1 MAFQGDENP
10 CEAPGSS
17 ARVSLVADFHH
28 FREALTAQPESIPP
42 VPPFSAWHFRK
53 AISSSEMTPV
63 ENPTLKQADAMR
75 DAALENPLLT
85 SRHQMLDRA
94 LELYE
99 RVAESAPDDASIL
112 SRRVSTRY
120 LSAGKSN
127 GLLSAARDA
136 ASGVL
141 ERIRDCG
148 TEDDIHARAVCELV
162 LGNFDSAENAYS
174 LLSSHPDSGVKTL
187 ARARHLARHLAL
199 AAGLPRDRF
208 DSAFPPLRLVVF
220 SGHLPPRAGRHCLEL
235 IEKELTGLQASIG
248 VASAAAGADLLFLDA
263 LQRRVGSSHIILPW
277 SRDTFRETSVRP
289 YDSDGKLPSWEQ
301 LFDSALASSE
311 SIREIGEISGPDSHT
326 SWQYLLEVSAGIAV
340 KIARE
345 KFLDIVPLA
354 FWDGK
359 EGGPGGTS
367 AFCEFWKNQLG
378 IEPRIISCT
387 TSAETGAP
395 VPRAPES
402 AHRAQKPI
410 LQQAVKSMLFIDVVG
425 FSRLPEAAIPAFVEK
440 FLQKISEVVA
450 ASSHAP
456 HSLNTWGDALYAV
469 FDFVRDAGLFALEL
483 NDAIEKH
490 AEDWEAAGLG
500 RLRIRTGLHA
510 GPVFL
515 HHDPIVR
522 RLGFSGAH
530 VNRAARIEP
539 VAGHGEIFA
548 SEEFSA
554 LAAITPACGFTCEF
568 AVTKPLAKNYPGLH
582 HLYRVIRDRSADLLL
597 LAQAIH
603 EDYCAKARAY
613 GETPQSNAA
622 LIPWDK
628 LPPGLQSANLAQAED
643 IPRKL
648 RQLGYEIVD
657 TGGIPASRIEL
668 DPALVEPLAILE
680 HDRWMAEKVR
690 AGWTFAEIRDN
701 ERLHHPLLVPYD
713 DLAEVEKEKDR
724 VTVRNIPALLATA
737 GYRVEALVS
746 GHPLPQG

>member
-1 MAFQGDENP
+1 
-10 CEAPGSS
+10 
-17 ARVSLVADFHH
+17 
-28 FREALTAQPESIPP
+28 
-42 VPPFSAWHFRK
+42 
-53 AISSSEMTPV
+53 MTPG
-63 ENPTLKQADAMR
+63 ENPTLEQADAMR

-99 RVAESAPDDASIL
+99 RDAESAPDDAAML
-112 SRRVSTRY
+112 SRCVSTRY

-127 GLLSAARDA
+127 ELLSAARGA
-136 ASGVL
+136 ASDLL
-141 ERIRDCG
+141 EKIRDRG
-148 TEDDIHARAVCELV
+148 TVDDIRARAVCEVV
-162 LGNFDSAENAYS
+162 LGNFDSAENVYS
-174 LLSSHPDSGVKTL
+174 LLSSHPDSEVKSL

-263 LQRRVGSSHIILPW
+263 LHRRGGSSHIILPW
-277 SRDTFRETSVRP
+277 SRDTFRESSVRP

-301 LFDSALASSE
+301 LFDSALGACQ
-311 SIREIGEISGPDSHT
+311 SIREIGEHAGSNTEIGL
-326 SWQYLLEVSAGIAV
+326 QYLLEVSAGIAV

-345 KFLDIVPLA
+345 TFLDIVPLA
-354 FWDGK
+354 FWDGNQ
-359 EGGPGGTS
+359 GGPGGTS

-378 IEPRIISCT
+378 IEPKIISCISSDEANS
-387 TSAETGAP
+387 SALYKSNSTQ
-395 VPRAPES
+395 
-402 AHRAQKPI
+402 RAQKSI
-410 LQQAVKSMLFIDVVG
+410 IQQMVKSVLFVDVVG
-425 FSRLPEAAIPAFVEK
+425 FSRLQETAIPAFLEK
-440 FLQKISEVVA
+440 FLHKISDVVA
-450 ASSHAP
+450 ASDHAP
-456 HSLNTWGDALYAV
+456 HSLNTWGDAVYAV
-469 FDFVRDAGLFALEL
+469 FDYVRDAGLFALEL

-490 AEDWEAAGLG
+490 AEDWVEAGLG

-510 GPVFL
+510 GPVFS
-515 HHDPIVR
+515 HYDPIVR

-568 AVTKPLAKNYPGLH
+568 AVTRQLAKNYPGEH
-582 HLYRVIRDRSADLLL
+582 HLYRVTRDRSADLLL
-597 LAQAIH
+597 LARAIH
-603 EDYCAKARAY
+603 EDYCEKARAY
-613 GETPQSNAA
+613 GGTPRTNPA

-643 IPRKL
+643 VPHKL

-680 HDRWMAEKVR
+680 HDRWMAEKIR
-690 AGWTFAEIRDN
+690 DGWTFAEKRDN
-701 ERLHHPLLVPYD
+701 DLLHHHLLVPYA

-737 GYRVEALVS
+737 GYRVEAL
-746 GHPLPQG
+746 GP